1 MPFLAAIALIG
12 AGCSESEST
21 NDAAT
26 NAEPFACT
34 PAPEDL
40 DRVDLTPPWSD
51 VTERQLELRLRR
63 EDSRRDTPDGFSRTP
78 VDLTIEQ
85 LDGELSFRWASRTTL
100 FDGLDISATEERLLE
115 PLIERAPRQV
125 LEYRLDADRLW
136 IGPDN
141 PDELRENIDDTYD
154 LLVGLGAFDETLVA
168 EVRQFYAEMP
178 DEQLALTFAQ
188 EPQIFHSFEGLELLV
203 DERFE
208 FPDLVPNAFGGE
220 PFPATT
226 SIWVDELIDEDG
238 CVRVELQTTPD
249 PESFTRILFETL
261 RDAFGNEPDQA
272 EADEL
277 GETFRIE
284 TTVVAQFDQGTGFF
298 RSVST
303 TRFVTDGQE
312 ERVDTRSVLDV
323 TQDE

>member
-100 FDGLDISATEERLLE
+100 FSL
-115 PLIERAPRQV
+115 
-125 LEYRLDADRLW
+125 LW
-136 IGPDN
+136 ISSGFMMKPTWFIRGTMLFALLPISGRLVQIASHLIGTTYGSLVIFSHPLSALWSWVNFLRHTPILFHEVFIWAVYILERRNN
-141 PDELRENIDDTYD
+141 PDEIR
-154 LLVGLGAFDETLVA
+154 
-168 EVRQFYAEMP
+168 RYAM
-178 DEQLALTFAQ
+178 A
-188 EPQIFHSFEGLELLV
+188 EPQYEKV
-203 DERFE
+203 
-208 FPDLVPNAFGGE
+208 
-220 PFPATT
+220 
-226 SIWVDELIDEDG
+226 
-238 CVRVELQTTPD
+238 
-249 PESFTRILFETL
+249 
-261 RDAFGNEPDQA
+261 
-272 EADEL
+272 
-277 GETFRIE
+277 
-284 TTVVAQFDQGTGFF
+284 
-298 RSVST
+298 
-303 TRFVTDGQE
+303 
-312 ERVDTRSVLDV
+312 
-323 TQDE
+323 